1 MRMISSTPAVAWAD
15 SMVLGVQLLN
25 WSSLM
30 DFELINWLAVGVE
43 SRTKISYSPWLTI
56 PCNSWTHCFPTY

>member
-43 SRTKISYSPWLTI
+43 SRTKISSSPWLTI
-56 PCNSWTHCFPTY
+56 PCNS

>member
-1 MRMISSTPAVAWAD
+1 MTMISSTPAVAWAD

-43 SRTKISYSPWLTI
+43 SRTNISYSP
-56 PCNSWTHCFPTY
+56 